1 MWCRK
6 AAPCPPAGPA
16 PAHARAQ
23 ESTSASCPRHQV
35 VLPGCGRL
43 QSALRIVWEMA
54 AAIRGRNDSRITPPW
69 IGVGVPA
76 CHPKGQGANGT
87 RRSHFCRRT
96 SQNPAA
102 LGSGT
107 KRGLGSSLRRLDTL
121 SCITPKPQIILLSAE
136 AAAPKPLTGLDDSGL
151 VAGAHRQHL
160 EHPARGPQQLL
171 VVVAAHDLHQGLGSS
186 VGQNNQLRGKG
197 DRVSTSPVR
206 RRPLSHEVGWA
217 ASPPQFAPGTKPQH
231 PAPCSHARL
240 QQLERRRREQ
250 QAQSSTPRAKLE
262 PLP

>member
-35 VLPGCGRL
+35 VLPGCARL
-43 QSALRIVWEMA
+43 QSALRISWEMA
-54 AAIRGRNDSRITPPW
+54 AASRGRNDSRITPTPPW
-69 IGVGVPA
+69 IRVRVAPQ
-76 CHPKGQGANGT
+76 HRKGQGANRA

-102 LGSGT
+102 HHPKIPNHPACCLQ
-107 KRGLGSSLRRLDTL
+107 GSS
-121 SCITPKPQIILLSAE
+121 SATT
-136 AAAPKPLTGLDDSGL
+136 AAPKLLTGLDDSGL

-186 VGQNNQLRGKG
+186 VGQNNQL
-197 DRVSTSPVR
+197 
-206 RRPLSHEVGWA
+206 
-217 ASPPQFAPGTKPQH
+217 
-231 PAPCSHARL
+231 
-240 QQLERRRREQ
+240 
-250 QAQSSTPRAKLE
+250 
-262 PLP
+262 